1 MLPFRQDGRW
11 RVTALVRRRAGIE
24 AASFTDRLAQS
35 LAPAVADVLGED
47 ARLVV
52 DRRPAALDPAIG
64 GLFPPLLDGLLGLWF
79 ADEAQVAPVMNRL
92 SRDADARRIAADI
105 IDPDGG
111 ALWLAE
117 VFPIKPEQGASR
129 IKFLAAGDAAEG
141 WTVADA
147 QRYWRDVHPVVAR
160 TAPMVWEPLTRYVQ
174 FHGWPAPK
182 GVERDPWLGVWK
194 QVPLCAEMGFAR
206 EQDFVRNYSNEQFRT
221 IIRPDEEKFSRPGEM
236 LAFVSDQERELVPH
250 D

>member
-1 MLPFRQDGRW
+1 MLPFQQDGLW
-11 RVTALVRRRAGIE
+11 RVTALVRRRAGIDE
-24 AASFTDRLAQS
+24 AHFTDRLVQS
-35 LAPAVADVLGED
+35 LAPATAGVIGGD

-52 DRRPAALDPAIG
+52 DRRPAALDPAVG
-64 GLFPPLLDGLLGLWF
+64 GLSPPLFDGLLGLWF
-79 ADEAQVAPVMNRL
+79 EDEALVAPVMNRL
-92 SRDADARRIAADI
+92 GEDATVRRIAGDI
-105 IDPDGG
+105 IDPAGG

-117 VFPIKPEQGASR
+117 VFPIKPEEGASR

-141 WTVADA
+141 WSIADA

-174 FHGWPAPK
+174 FHGRPAPE
-182 GVERDPWLGVWK
+182 GVDRDPWLGVWK
-194 QVPLCAEMGFAR
+194 LVPLCAEMGFAR
-206 EQDFVRNYSNEQFRT
+206 EQDFILNYSNEQFRT